1 MATPEFKYQKP
12 FPMGDD
18 TTEYYLLTKEY
29 VSVDKFG
36 DHDVLKVEPE
46 ALRLLARTAF
56 HDIAFYLRPEHQQQV
71 ARILSDP
78 EASENDKFVAL
89 TFLRN
94 AEVSAK
100 S

>member
-56 HDIAFYLRPEHQQQV
+56 HDIAFYLRHIIHTKPV
-71 ARILSDP
+71 LCLGSIRAIGTALFLSVLRSLART
-78 EASENDKFVAL
+78 A
-89 TFLRN
+89 
-94 AEVSAK
+94 
-100 S
+100 